1 MKIELF
7 LDEDVHSGLAHA
19 LRKRGYDA
27 IHAQELDRKGRSDS
41 DQLLFAVQQERCLFT
56 YNVRDFVILH
66 NQHAKSR
73 QQHWGI
79 IVSKQLPFT
88 ETISRLL
95 RLLQR
100 TAKETM
106 KNHKNRPDRPECQ
119 YFTMS
124 QLHFPTMVA
133 E

>member
-41 DQLLFAVQQERCLFT
+41 DQLLFAIQQERCLFT
-56 YNVRDFVILH
+56 FNVKDFVILH
-66 NQHAKSR
+66 NQHAKS
-73 QQHWGI
+73 QQEHWGI
-79 IVSKQLPFT
+79 IVSKQLPFS
-88 ETISRLL
+88 ETMSRLL

-100 TAKETM
+100 AAKETM
-106 KNHKNRPDRPECQ
+106 KNHLE
-119 YFTMS
+119 F
-124 QLHFPTMVA
+124 L
-133 E
+133 

>member
-41 DQLLFAVQQERCLFT
+41 DQLLFSIQQKRCLFT
-56 YNVRDFVILH
+56 FNVKDFVILH

-73 QQHWGI
+73 QEHWGI
-79 IVSKQLPFT
+79 IVSKQLPFRET
-88 ETISRLL
+88 EEPFGVFVDPLVIPFTCALNR
-95 RLLQR
+95 
-100 TAKETM
+100 
-106 KNHKNRPDRPECQ
+106 KNKRNRPNNAVR
-119 YFTMS
+119 
-124 QLHFPTMVA
+124 
-133 E
+133 

>member
-41 DQLLFAVQQERCLFT
+41 DQLLFAVQQERCFFT

-66 NQHAKSR
+66 NQYAKNR
-73 QQHWGI
+73 QEHWGI
-79 IVSKQLPFT
+79 IVSKQLPFR

-95 RLLQR
+95 RLLQH

-106 KNHKNRPDRPECQ
+106 KNHLE
-119 YFTMS
+119 F
-124 QLHFPTMVA
+124 L
-133 E
+133 